1 MKLVKAKVEN
11 FRSVE
16 NSTEFEIGDMTC
28 LVGKNEAG
36 KTALLQ
42 ALSILR
48 PYEDREYEDREAEYD
63 KVNDYPRRFF
73 SNFDERHPDGKAVV
87 ATTRWEFSEEARQRL
102 SDEFGEDAIK
112 GDTFTIRSGYGY
124 ERTSWDLPIDEV
136 GAIKNLI
143 GRFRLN
149 ATEQSP
155 LRKSK
160 TLQDLIS
167 ALERIGT
174 RTEKHEKILAH
185 VKAYRGES
193 LCEKGV
199 DLISDLVPHFL
210 YVSHYDRMSGEISVK
225 HLIDQQS
232 SNNIKKEDE
241 IFLDFLEFS
250 GTTLEELR
258 DTRRFEELNAKCE
271 AASNSITE
279 QIFEYWSQ
287 NDALEVEVRFSEGLP
302 EDPAPFNSG
311 TVARARVKNTLHRA
325 SVPFSERSA
334 GFVWFFSFLVQFAQI
349 RKEAGNVIILLDEP
363 GLTLHGKAQADLL
376 RYVEEKLLPHHQV
389 IFSTHSPFMVPAHR
403 LETVRIVEDVVDKS
417 GRRPIPHGTKVSSDI
432 LATDKETLFP
442 LQGALGYDIT
452 QSLFVGKNTL
462 LVEGP
467 SDILYLQAFSNA
479 LKRRGRESLDRRW
492 TLCPSGSIDK
502 LQPFVSLFGGNHL
515 NVAVLTDIARGS
527 KKALTKLKQSQI
539 LKAGHLYTIAG
550 FVNKDEADSE
560 DIFEE
565 ALFLQI
571 VNKAFDLP
579 TKHKLTL
586 ESLSETRDKTPRLVK
601 RVEAAFNTMPDTIPI
616 FDHFTPASWL
626 IRNLEILDAEDG
638 EVLRTLGRAEKIFQS
653 FNKLLE

>member
-1 MKLVKAKVEN
+1 M
-11 FRSVE
+11 
-16 NSTEFEIGDMTC
+16 
-28 LVGKNEAG
+28 
-36 KTALLQ
+36 
-42 ALSILR
+42 
-48 PYEDREYEDREAEYD
+48 
-63 KVNDYPRRFF
+63 
-73 SNFDERHPDGKAVV
+73 
-87 ATTRWEFSEEARQRL
+87 
-102 SDEFGEDAIK
+102 
-112 GDTFTIRSGYGY
+112 
-124 ERTSWDLPIDEV
+124 PIDEAR
-136 GAIKNLI
+136 AIKNII

-149 ATEQSP
+149 ATKQSS
-155 LRKSK
+155 LKKSK
-160 TLQDLIS
+160 TLQNLIS

-193 LCEKGV
+193 LFKKGI
-199 DLISDLVPHFL
+199 DLIENLVPRFL
-210 YVSHYDRMSGEISVK
+210 YVSHYDRMSGEISVE
-225 HLIDQQS
+225 HLINQQD
-232 SNNIKKEDE
+232 SNNIEKKEDE

-287 NDALEVEVRFSEGLP
+287 NDALEVEVKFSAGLP

-376 RYVEEKLLPHHQV
+376 RYIEEKLLPHHQV

-403 LETVRIVEDVVDKS
+403 LKTVRIVEDVVDKS
-417 GRRPIPHGTKVSSDI
+417 GRRPIPLGTKVSSDI
-432 LATDKETLFP
+432 LVTDKETMFP

-452 QSLFVGKNTL
+452 QSLFVGENTL
-462 LVEGP
+462 LVEGA
-467 SDILYLQAFSNA
+467 SDILYLQAFSDA
-479 LKRRGRESLDRRW
+479 LKRRGRECLDQRW
-492 TLCPSGSIDK
+492 TLCPAGSIDK
-502 LQPFVSLFGGNHL
+502 IQPFVSLFGGNHL
-515 NVAVLTDIARGS
+515 NVAVLTDMARGN
-527 KKALTKLKQSQI
+527 KKTLTKLKQSQI
-539 LKAGHLYTIAG
+539 LEVGHLYTIAD
-550 FVNKDEADSE
+550 FVDKDEADSE

-565 ALFLQI
+565 ALFLRI
-571 VNKAFDLP
+571 VNKAFNLP
-579 TKHKLTL
+579 AEHNLTL
-586 ESLSETRDKTPRLVK
+586 ESLSETRDKIPRLVK
-601 RVEAAFNTMPDTIPI
+601 RVEAAFNTMPDTIPT

-638 EVLRTLGRAEKIFQS
+638 EVLSTLGRAEKIFQN

>member
-16 NSTEFEIGDMTC
+16 DSTEFEIGDMTC

-48 PYEDREYEDREAEYD
+48 PYEDGESEYD

-73 SNFDERHPDGKAVV
+73 SNFDERHPNGKAVV
-87 ATTRWEFSEEARQRL
+87 ATTWWELSEEARQHL
-102 SDEFGEDAIK
+102 NDGFGEDAIE
-112 GDTFTIRSGYGY
+112 GNIFTIRGGYGY
-124 ERTSWDLPIDEV
+124 ERPVWDLPIDEAK
-136 GAIKNLI
+136 AIKNII

-155 LRKSK
+155 LKKSK
-160 TLQDLIS
+160 TISDLISAIEGTGTKTEKHERILAHVKRYSGESLFKKDTDLIS
-167 ALERIGT
+167 AL
-174 RTEKHEKILAH
+174 
-185 VKAYRGES
+185 
-193 LCEKGV
+193 
-199 DLISDLVPHFL
+199 VPRFL
-210 YVSHYDRMSGEISVK
+210 YVSHYDRMSGEISVD
-225 HLIDQQS
+225 HLISYQNRND
-232 SNNIKKEDE
+232 IEKEDE
-241 IFLDFLEFS
+241 IFLDFLELS

-287 NDALEVEVRFSEGLP
+287 NDALEVEVKFSQGLP

-376 RYVEEKLLPHHQV
+376 RYIEEKLLPHHQV

-403 LETVRIVEDVVDKS
+403 LETVRIVEDVVDRS
-417 GRRPIPHGTKVSSDI
+417 GRRPTPHGTKVSSDI
-432 LATDKETLFP
+432 LVTDKETLFP

-452 QSLFVGKNTL
+452 QSLFVGENTL
-462 LVEGP
+462 LVEGA
-467 SDILYLQAFSNA
+467 SDVLYLQAFSDA
-479 LKRRGRESLDRRW
+479 LKRRGREPLDQRW
-492 TLCPSGSIDK
+492 TLCPAGSIDK
-502 LQPFVSLFGGNHL
+502 IQPFVSLFGGNHL
-515 NVAVLTDIARGS
+515 NVAVLTDMAQGN

-539 LKAGHLYTIAG
+539 LEVGHLYTIAD
-550 FVNKDEADSE
+550 FVDKDEADSE
-560 DIFEE
+560 DLFEE
-565 ALFLQI
+565 ALFLRI

-579 TKHKLTL
+579 AEHELTF
-586 ESLSETRDKTPRLVK
+586 ESLSEVRDKIPRVVR
-601 RVEAAFNTMPDTIPI
+601 RVEAAFNTMPNTIPT

-626 IRNLEILDAEDG
+626 IRNLEILDTEDS
-638 EVLRTLGRAEKIFQS
+638 EVLGTLGRAEKIFQS